1 MARSRKQAVPLPALV
16 LGLAGLIPFY
26 LCALAAWLPS
36 MANQLLEL
44 LPVVTLLGG
53 DLSESASELRM
64 RQLAIYALGTY
75 GAVILSFLGG
85 VRWGNLLSDHS
96 QVRRWGALTLSV
108 VPSLIAWPAL
118 MMPPIAMLATL
129 SAGFVFQFALDV
141 EAVRR
146 EELPGWFG
154 RLRKIL
160 TTGAVLALLAGL
172 LSVVIG

>member
-1 MARSRKQAVPLPALV
+1 
-16 LGLAGLIPFY
+16 
-26 LCALAAWLPS
+26 
-36 MANQLLEL
+36 
-44 LPVVTLLGG
+44 
-53 DLSESASELRM
+53 M